1 MLTMRVV
8 HGLVLCLVA
17 GLGLPTGALSQWEI
31 PEPVDLQIE
40 NIPQE
45 TGVWCWAAVAEQI
58 IRRLKGPYDTP
69 PQCAL
74 VAMAN
79 GVPPHY
85 CCSTY
90 QPACVRTGS
99 LEQIQYLIGEFG
111 GAYSSQA
118 LPTDPMTVYH
128 ALRQRRAIIMA
139 VQATPFAGHVVVIRG
154 MEWAPTPYGLE
165 PVLYVNDPM
174 NYFTEPIPFWRIAQ
188 YWRAA
193 IVVY

>member
-1 MLTMRVV
+1 MRAL
-8 HGLVLCLVA
+8 HGLVLFLVT
-17 GLGLPTGALSQWEI
+17 GFGLPTGAQSQWAI
-31 PEPVDLQIE
+31 PEPVDLQIQ

-58 IRRLKGPYDTP
+58 ILSLRGPYDTP

-79 GVPPHY
+79 GRPPDY
-85 CCSTY
+85 CCSRY
-90 QPACVRTGS
+90 QPDCVRTGS

-111 GAYSSQA
+111 GAYSSQV
-118 LPTDPMTVYH
+118 LPTDPMTLYN
-128 ALRQRRAIIMA
+128 ALRQDRAIIMA
-139 VQATPFAGHVVVIRG
+139 VQATPWYGHVVVIRG
-154 MEWAPTPYGLE
+154 MEWAQTLYGFE

-174 NYFTEPIPFWRIAQ
+174 NYFTQPIPFWRIAQ